1 VLAGAQIGVGCV
13 LRDSIVAERA
23 MIGCYGALEGGVV
36 VGEDAQIAAHRLV
49 AAGTRVAVG
58 ESV

>member
-1 VLAGAQIGVGCV
+1 
-13 LRDSIVAERA
+13 
-23 MIGCYGALEGGVV
+23 LEEGVV

-49 AAGTRVAVG
+49 AAGTRVAAG